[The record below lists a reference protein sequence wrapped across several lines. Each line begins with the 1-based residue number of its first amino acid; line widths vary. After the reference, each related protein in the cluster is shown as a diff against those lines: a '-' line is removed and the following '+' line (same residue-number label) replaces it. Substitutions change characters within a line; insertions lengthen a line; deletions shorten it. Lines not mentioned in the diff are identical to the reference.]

1 MNGVNVLFSSA
12 SEEWGTPQD
21 LFDELNSMYNF
32 TLDPSASDYNHKC
45 EKYFTKDDDGLSKS
59 WSGETVFCNPPYGRH
74 IGDWVKK
81 AYDESIKGTKI
92 VMLIPART
100 DTRWFHDYIYK
111 KNNVRVEFIRGRLKF
126 VDCLNREKKA
136 NSATFPSM
144 LVFFNL

>member
-1 MNGVNVLFSSA
+1 MNGMNVLFSSA

-81 AYDESIKGTKI
+81 AYDESLKGTKI

>member
-1 MNGVNVLFSSA
+1 MNGMNVLFSSA

-21 LFDELNSMYNF
+21 LFDELNYVYNF

-81 AYDESIKGTKI
+81 AYDESLKGTKI

-100 DTRWFHDYIYK
+100 DTRWFHDYIYRK
-111 KNNVRVEFIRGRLKF
+111 DNVRVEFIRGRLKF

>member
-1 MNGVNVLFSSA
+1 MNGMNVLFSSV

-21 LFDELNSMYNF
+21 LFDELNSVYNF

-81 AYDESIKGTKI
+81 AYDESLKGTKI

-100 DTRWFHDYIYK
+100 DTRWFHDYIYR

>member
-1 MNGVNVLFSSA
+1 MTGMNVLFSSA

-21 LFDELNSMYNF
+21 LFDGLNSVYNF

-81 AYDESIKGTKI
+81 AYDESLKGTKI

-100 DTRWFHDYIYK
+100 DTRWFHDYIYR